1 MTRSFVIMTTT
12 PNAEMAEL
20 HDRMPVV
27 VEKEDWPTW
36 LGEVE
41 GDTWRYY
48 ALRRMGCCAHG
59 RSIGASDHRGTTG
72 RSCRRASQRRRR
84 RRGGKRARESDNPIL
99 SDASVCLDMEMANAS
114 HGAPHGD
121 TACGG
126 TACGRPRRSSAA
138 GR

>member
-1 MTRSFVIMTTT
+1 MVEGGKQPYAIARQDGQPIAFAGLWESYRWPDQTVTRSFVIMTTA

-36 LGEVE
+36 LGEGE

-59 RSIGASDHRGTTG
+59 RSIGASDHRGTFGSLWPAVPG
-72 RSCRRASQRRRR
+72 RQS
-84 RRGGKRARESDNPIL
+84 PW
-99 SDASVCLDMEMANAS
+99 
-114 HGAPHGD
+114 
-121 TACGG
+121 
-126 TACGRPRRSSAA
+126 RS
-138 GR
+138 